1 MRPLQPCLRCWSRPA
16 FAPSRFILAI
26 WSSPARWDP
35 ALLIAVLHVDPVTG
49 VRTVISTLEDPDKFP
64 TGIAI
69 DANGDLIVIEAAA
82 LSPRGQTPPIDID
95 ILRIDPATGAQ
106 SVVATFPAGTGAVPN
121 TLGGIAIDASG
132 DLIVTDV
139 GRSTIYRVDP
149 DTGATAPL
157 VEGQFG
163 GVTVD
168 ANGDLLVTNS
178 PPRPRRICVGGSNA
192 GNTCRYRFNCPDG
205 RCPVPVQP
213 DDQILRVDPVTG
225 STEILVSNAGNVAL
239 SGLAVDAYGD
249 VFVLHESRAPI
260 LRIDLVTGAQ
270 EIASPGDTQLTGI
283 AVVPGLEIEVDIKP
297 GSNANLF
304 VPRGRGL
311 AAVAILGS
319 DIFDVKDVDGAT
331 LAFGPDG
338 AQPVFDLTNP
348 WVFFFSRRDV
358 NRDGT
363 KDLIS
368 FYRPRE
374 TGIAFGDTQACL
386 SAETRDGTPLMGCD
400 SITTLPHCGHGFEA
414 ALVLPPL
421 VWIGARKRRRRLE

>member
-1 MRPLQPCLRCWSRPA
+1 M
-16 FAPSRFILAI
+16 
-26 WSSPARWDP
+26 
-35 ALLIAVLHVDPVTG
+35 
-49 VRTVISTLEDPDKFP
+49 
-64 TGIAI
+64 
-69 DANGDLIVIEAAA
+69 
-82 LSPRGQTPPIDID
+82 
-95 ILRIDPATGAQ
+95 
-106 SVVATFPAGTGAVPN
+106 VATFPAGTGAVPN

-149 DTGATAPL
+149 DTGATAIIASLPPLTKPYEIAIGANGDLFVVTYSAISSLLRVDPVTGAYAPL

-260 LRIDLVTGAQ
+260 LRVDLVTGAQ

-283 AVVPGLEIEVDIKP
+283 AVVPGLEIEIEVDIKP